1 MEFIVSSADLLAQ
14 LNTIKGVISSKN
26 TMAIL
31 DNFLFTLDGN
41 TLKIEATDLETRLEA
56 RMTLD
61 NVKGGGVV
69 AIDAKKL
76 VEILSSY
83 YDEPLTFKI
92 DLTAY
97 KVDILSASGGCHIP
111 AVSGEDFPKTMP
123 LSDTEDN
130 PKVSFSVSP
139 SVLQKGLSSVVFATA
154 DDETRPILTGILCEL
169 TTEHFRMVATD
180 SHKLARYTRTDV
192 KSEKNASFILPKKPA
207 SLLKGILA
215 KETSD
220 VLVEFDSKQLVL
232 TMSSYVLG
240 CRLIEGR
247 YPNYAAVIPSEN
259 PCKLLINKDE
269 FAKKLHR
276 VSLFSNPANNLTRLE
291 MSGSR
296 LLISAQNI
304 DFASSGKEELTCRYE
319 GDEMQIGFKSKFL
332 ETILN
337 NINSEEVG
345 LEMSD
350 PMRASL
356 IIPVDK
362 EDENEDV
369 LMLLMPMQ
377 I

>member
-1 MEFIVSSADLLAQ
+1 
-14 LNTIKGVISSKN
+14 
-26 TMAIL
+26 
-31 DNFLFTLDGN
+31 
-41 TLKIEATDLETRLEA
+41 
-56 RMTLD
+56 
-61 NVKGGGVV
+61 
-69 AIDAKKL
+69 
-76 VEILSSY
+76 
-83 YDEPLTFKI
+83 
-92 DLTAY
+92 LTAY

-139 SVLQKGLSSVVFATA
+139 SVLQKGLASVVFATA

-304 DFASSGKEELTCRYE
+304 DFASSAKEELTCRYE

-362 EDENEDV
+362 DDENEDV

>member
-1 MEFIVSSADLLAQ
+1 
-14 LNTIKGVISSKN
+14 
-26 TMAIL
+26 MAIL

-83 YDEPLTFKI
+83 SDEPLTFKI

-139 SVLQKGLSSVVFATA
+139 SVLQKGLASVVFATA

-169 TTEHFRMVATD
+169 TNEHFRMVATD

-192 KSEKNASFILPKKPA
+192 KSEKNASFILPKKTA

-215 KETSD
+215 KESND

-304 DFASSGKEELTCRYE
+304 DFASSAKEELSCRYE

-362 EDENEDV
+362 DDENEDV